1 MYCHLYKVIKPCTRI
16 HVTMNNFV
24 LKGTCTCNSSY
35 VGVDCS
41 HAKTIPPSNLTLP
54 DGGLCKNTKRP
65 CKETNIF
72 GYFQSETVF
81 VKFERFEVR

>member
-1 MYCHLYKVIKPCTRI
+1 MNSCTHI
-16 HVTMNNFV
+16 SFLSQNITSMNNFV
-24 LKGTCTCNSSY
+24 LKGTCMCSSSY
-35 VGVDCS
+35 VGIDCS
-41 HAKTIPPSNLTLP
+41 HAKTTPPSNLSLP

-65 CKETNIF
+65 CEETNIF

>member
-1 MYCHLYKVIKPCTRI
+1 
-16 HVTMNNFV
+16 MNNFV

-81 VKFERFEVR
+81 VKFERFEVRQDKIFQHRFVKCC